1 MPNKGRIK
9 NKKEP
14 AGSPVILSIIVVI
27 IIAYIIVHLFRYFT
41 TKVPAVYEV
50 KFGYL
55 SQNNILRGICVRDE
69 KVVSCGAKGHI
80 NYFVGEGQRVGVNT
94 TVYSIDND
102 GEIYEYIKETKDELS
117 KNELKDLRDIIKNFS
132 NSFSTVNFE
141 QVGDYR
147 SKVDNFLTDLKA
159 DKALKRL
166 KKLQN
171 KTTLSFNKYRAS
183 DTGNISFYTDG
194 FEGKSLS
201 SLKEK
206 GFDIIDESS
215 YEKKV
220 IRNNDI
226 VDKKTAAYKLLN
238 DENWQIVSE
247 IDRKTYSKFEE
258 IIKNSGSLDGKI
270 NIRLRFII
278 DNTTTNSILE
288 LYKNGEKFYAILH
301 LKDSAVRFL
310 DYRYLSVELL
320 LEQIKGIKI
329 PITSVTSKTFF
340 ELPKECLTKGEGKDK
355 DGVILRTVDKNS
367 KPVSKF
373 VEVNKIITDE
383 GQCFAASELLK
394 EESVIEYPDNPR
406 KTHSLRL
413 TESLQG
419 VYNVNKGYCVFNYV
433 DIIDKNEQYY
443 IVDSLRSELK
453 EYDHI
458 ILDSSLANE
467 NMLLNSN

>member
-1 MPNKGRIK
+1 MANKGRIK

-27 IIAYIIVHLFRYFT
+27 IIVYIIVHLFRYFT

-55 SQNNILRGICVRDE
+55 SQNNVLRGICIRDE
-69 KVVSCGAKGHI
+69 KIVKCNAEGHI

-102 GEIYEYIKETKDELS
+102 GEIYEYIKDTKDELS

-132 NSFSTVNFE
+132 NTFSTVNFE
-141 QVGDYR
+141 QVADYR

-159 DKALKRL
+159 DKALNRL

-171 KTTLSFNKYRAS
+171 KTTVSFNKYRAK

-194 FEGKSLS
+194 LEGINLDT
-201 SLKEK
+201 LKEK
-206 GFDIIDESS
+206 GFDMINENS
-215 YEKKV
+215 YEKNV

-226 VDKKTAAYKLLN
+226 VDKKTVAYKLLN
-238 DENWQIVSE
+238 NENWQIVSE
-247 IDRKTYSKFEE
+247 IDRKTYSKFDE
-258 IIKNSGSLDGKI
+258 IIKNSGNLDGTVNVK
-270 NIRLRFII
+270 LRFVI

-288 LYKNGEKFYAILH
+288 LYKNGEKFYAILN

-340 ELPKECLTKGEGKDK
+340 EIPREYLTKGDGKDK

-367 KPVSKF
+367 KPLSKF
-373 VEVNKIITDE
+373 VEVNKVLTE
-383 GQCFAASELLK
+383 GKCFIASEELK
-394 EESVIEYPDNPR
+394 EEYIIENPDNPS
-406 KTHSLRL
+406 KTYSLRL
-413 TESLQG
+413 NSSLQG
-419 VYNVNKGYCVFNYV
+419 VYNVNKGYCIFNFV

-443 IVDSLRSELK
+443 IVDSLISELK
-453 EYDHI
+453 EYDRI